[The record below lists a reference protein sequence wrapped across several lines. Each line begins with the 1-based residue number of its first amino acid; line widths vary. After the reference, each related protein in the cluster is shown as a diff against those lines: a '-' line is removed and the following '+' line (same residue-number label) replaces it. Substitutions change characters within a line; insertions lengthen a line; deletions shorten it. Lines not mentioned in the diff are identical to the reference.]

1 MTDKIPSFKEEIDDI
16 HVPFDKLD
24 AIILKTVQ
32 ENSPK
37 RKKSLRKKLAY
48 SVAAAVAAFGLLI
61 GSATVS
67 PVMATMVSK
76 IPIIGSIF
84 STSGEHG
91 LERVSELGLTQVV
104 GQSKTVNGITI
115 TIDEVFYDGTRVT
128 VGYTQESE
136 EPLDNFYIRPKF
148 EVDGKKMVT
157 GTYIREVTPTF
168 WTNVISIE
176 PYRIELP
183 GKFDLGMNFEG
194 KNGEE
199 WNFSTPVEEQLGV
212 EQVTINHSQQTE
224 GIDLFVESIKIGH
237 TGFLLRYEVASEK
250 HHDLTTLL
258 EFRVVDS
265 LGNEL
270 AAIGGGKENGNANGF
285 FVDGRVYGTRL
296 FDSVDEHDKELTIIP
311 YLLIPKQ
318 GDWKET
324 DLDGNWV
331 DIDVSKYQQGKD
343 IKFDS
348 FKVKLP

>member
-1 MTDKIPSFKEEIDDI
+1 MTDKIPSFKEEIDEI
-16 HVPFDKLD
+16 HVPIDKLD

-32 ENSPK
+32 ENNPPK
-37 RKKSLRKKLAY
+37 KQSIRKKLLY
-48 SVAAAVAAFGLLI
+48 STAAAVVAIGLLI

-67 PVMATMVSK
+67 PVMATIVSQ

-91 LERVSELGLTQVV
+91 LERVRELGLTQVV

-128 VGYTQESE
+128 VGYSQESE
-136 EPLDNFYIRPKF
+136 EPLDNLYIRPNFK
-148 EVDGKKMVT
+148 VDGERMVT
-157 GTYIREVTPTF
+157 GTRVREVTPTF

-176 PYRIELP
+176 PYRMVLP
-183 GKFDLGMNFEG
+183 KSFDLGMNFEG
-194 KNGEE
+194 ENGEE
-199 WNFSTPVEEQLGV
+199 WHFSTPVEEQPGV
-212 EQVTINHSQQTE
+212 QKVTINYSQQTE
-224 GIDLFVESIKIGH
+224 GIDLLVEDIKIGRS
-237 TGFLLRYEVASEK
+237 GIILRYEVASEK
-250 HHDLTTLL
+250 HQDLTTLV

-270 AAIGGGKENGNANGF
+270 GMSGGGKENGDEGGF
-285 FVDGRVYGTRL
+285 FEEGRVYGTRL

-311 YLLIPKQ
+311 YLQIPKQ

-324 DLDGNWV
+324 DSEGNWI
-331 DIDVSKYQQGKD
+331 DIDVSQYQGID

-348 FKVKLP
+348 FTVKLP

>member
-1 MTDKIPSFKEEIDDI
+1 MKMTDKIPSFKEEIDDI
-16 HVPFDKLD
+16 YVPVDKLD

-32 ENSPK
+32 ESIPK
-37 RKKSLRKKLAY
+37 RKKSLRNKLVY
-48 SVAAAVAAFGLLI
+48 SMAAAVAAFGLLI

-67 PVMATMVSK
+67 PVMATIVSQ

-84 STSGEHG
+84 SQSGEHG

-128 VGYTQESE
+128 VGYSQESE
-136 EPLDNFYIRPKF
+136 EPLDNIYIHPNF
-148 EVDGKKMVT
+148 EVDGKRMVS
-157 GTYIREVTPTF
+157 GTFVREVTPTF

-176 PYRIELP
+176 PYRMVLP
-183 GKFDLGMNFEG
+183 KSFDLGMSFEG

-199 WNFSTPVEEQLGV
+199 WHFSAPVEEQPGV
-212 EQVTINHSQQTE
+212 QQVAINHSQQTD
-224 GIDLFVESIKIGH
+224 GVDLFVENIKIGR

-250 HHDLTTLL
+250 YHDVLTFV
-258 EFRVVDS
+258 EFRIVDS

-270 AAIGGGKENGNANGF
+270 ALSGGGKENGYER
-285 FVDGRVYGTRL
+285 GRVYGTRL

-311 YLLIPKQ
+311 YVSIPKQ
-318 GDWKET
+318 GEWKSI
-324 DLDGNWV
+324 DLEGNKT
-331 DIDVSKYQQGKD
+331 DIDVSRFEGID

-348 FKVKLP
+348 FTVNLP